1 MLQLKDLPQANNNVS
16 KKKKA
21 IVNNGPRHRD
31 FQNEK
36 ASAWKGN
43 FPVHVGSFVL
53 LLSKADAIFKCA
65 LLSPVFFS

>member
-1 MLQLKDLPQANNNVS
+1 MLQLKDLPQAIIMFP
-16 KKKKA
+16 KKKA
-21 IVNNGPRHRD
+21 IVNNGSRHN

-65 LLSPVFFS
+65 FLSPVFFS